1 MFLFSNGLTLASMLG
16 CLGLGERCA
25 IMTLKKKIL
34 IGYGLSFAFMGFVVA
49 LAVINLVALGKA
61 TDAILSEN
69 YRSILAAENMVD
81 ALERQDSG
89 TLLVLMGE
97 VEEGA
102 TLIQKNEAIFLEWL
116 GRAKDNVTISGENDL
131 LSAIGD
137 DYATYRRVT
146 ENLATLPQNFA
157 RQGYRDRIFPMFMK
171 VRDACISL
179 RNINEETMYTASE
192 DAKKVAHNAIWS
204 TMLVASSALVVAL
217 IFSMIL
223 AERIVQPIRRF
234 MEASRHISAGDYD
247 IQVPVG
253 GTDELSRLANEF
265 NQMATQVGRYNAMN
279 IERVIAEKNKSEA
292 VLESIEDGLVIF
304 DLELKVAG
312 INPAGWR
319 IFDLPPVED
328 PGLLCADIIPDSRLC
343 DLIRGTVETGRPPIM
358 PDEQRVVCFQH
369 VQGVAHYLFSIT
381 VIRGIERDLSGIV
394 LLLKDITRLKQVEQL
409 KSDFVMAASHELR
422 TPLTSLG
429 MSVDLLLEHAAHNL
443 AEKERELLLAAHEE
457 VHRMKS
463 LVGELLDLSRIEAG
477 RIEMEFEN
485 VPVATFFEHMQTVFK
500 SQMEL
505 KEVGFAAEVQG
516 DLPLVRADANKI
528 AWVLSNLISNALRY
542 VNRGGHVMLR
552 AQQAG
557 AHVQLS
563 VRDDGMGI
571 PEEYQTRIFHK
582 FVQVKGQE
590 AGGSGLGLAICKEI
604 VRAHGGT
611 IWVESIPGKGSTF
624 TFTLPAVGME
634 NL

>member
-1 MFLFSNGLTLASMLG
+1 MLG